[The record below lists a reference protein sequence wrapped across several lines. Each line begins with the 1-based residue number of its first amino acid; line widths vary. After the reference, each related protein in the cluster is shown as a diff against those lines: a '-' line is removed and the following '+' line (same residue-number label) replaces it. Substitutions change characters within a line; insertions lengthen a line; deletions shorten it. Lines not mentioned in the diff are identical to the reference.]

1 MPEGCEFCWMSWTGS
16 SSFFLFLFLFFLN
29 QSCLSPCKDTH
40 ISPHQNNNRKLMP
53 KAGAIASRVAIV
65 KTLSDLSLP
74 LCTLLKHTGNRI
86 VFKFCSLYLNFLE
99 AKLTYLS
106 LIRCSCSDHTV
117 LSISGSIWELSS
129 QCPNIYLLVLL
140 RSEFNNYWDISEQIW
155 TTLKVPGNF
164 HGNSRKLERKRTCY
178 CFQWKKGCSIVTFL
192 NTR

>member
-1 MPEGCEFCWMSWTGS
+1 
-16 SSFFLFLFLFFLN
+16 
-29 QSCLSPCKDTH
+29 
-40 ISPHQNNNRKLMP
+40 MP
-53 KAGAIASRVAIV
+53 KAEAIASRVAIV

-129 QCPNIYLLVLL
+129 LWVLTLNRKSMYRKKILLSPPFFFGGISSKTQCPNIYLLVLL
-140 RSEFNNYWDISEQIW
+140 GNEFNNYWDIFEQIW

-178 CFQWKKGCSIVTFL
+178 CFQWKKGCSIVTFF